1 MNENPLFASK
11 TKLFDALFTAV
22 YTAKSNKTI
31 YILQGG
37 SSSSKTYSICQLL
50 IYHCITYPRTE
61 VAIIG
66 ESLGSLKIGA
76 LSDMLNSISGSD
88 AIRKHIKRDNIF
100 TNSAEG
106 LVVDFYNGSKIIFRG
121 VGSPSQSGHADAKSS
136 QKSKAGKRD
145 ILFINE
151 ANGIAE
157 VVANELILRTRQLVF
172 IDFNANMPFWAH
184 YKYHKKYIGLSDLN
198 EAQKQQQ

>member
-1 MNENPLFASK
+1 MGKFFATQ

-22 YTAKSNKTI
+22 YNVGNNKSI

-76 LSDMLNSISGSD
+76 LSDMLSSVANSDVIK
-88 AIRKHIKRDNIF
+88 KHIKRDNVF
-100 TNSAEG
+100 TS
-106 LVVDFYNGSKIIFRG
+106 
-121 VGSPSQSGHADAKSS
+121 
-136 QKSKAGKRD
+136 
-145 ILFINE
+145 
-151 ANGIAE
+151 
-157 VVANELILRTRQLVF
+157 
-172 IDFNANMPFWAH
+172 
-184 YKYHKKYIGLSDLN
+184 
-198 EAQKQQQ
+198 